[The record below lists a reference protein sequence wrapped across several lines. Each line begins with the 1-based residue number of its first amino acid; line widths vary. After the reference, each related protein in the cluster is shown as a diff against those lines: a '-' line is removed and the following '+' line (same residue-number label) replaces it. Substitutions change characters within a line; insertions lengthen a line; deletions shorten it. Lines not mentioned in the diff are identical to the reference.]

1 MSTVTF
7 LLRAQARRSWVT
19 WVGVG
24 LVLAVTAGVAMASMA
39 GARRTRQRI
48 SALLGHCGSPRHG
61 GRAPFD
67 PTGQI
72 SDPAVLE
79 RIADTFVADVRRLPQ
94 VRSVSVSRGTNALLP
109 GPDRQCSDISLEDSC
124 IEQSLML

>member
-1 MSTVTF
+1 ASPW
-7 LLRAQARRSWVT
+7 RAWPERAAPASAYPRY
-19 WVGVG
+19 
-24 LVLAVTAGVAMASMA
+24 LATAGAPDMVVE
-39 GARRTRQRI
+39 
-48 SALLGHCGSPRHG
+48 P
-61 GRAPFD
+61 PFD